1 MTKKIWTEADDQKLR
16 RLAAE
21 NMSAREIGEVLG
33 LTRNAV
39 IGRMHRAGIKLS
51 GERKP
56 TPAPAAPR
64 LKRAVPKVA
73 RPAAATPRERARR
86 GEPLPEPA
94 PIGPFAAIVDRGCR
108 WVHGDVIHD
117 PDWRMCGHA
126 VEAKSWCPHHA
137 ERMLPPPENRRANR
151 KIWTPNDANVIRRP
165 VAA

>member
-1 MTKKIWTEADDQKLR
+1 MIWADADDQRLR
-16 RLAAE
+16 DLAAE
-21 NMSAREIGEVLG
+21 GLCAREIGDAMG
-33 LTRNAV
+33 ISRNAV
-39 IGRMHRAGIKLS
+39 IGRMHRAGIKLARVRKAS
-51 GERKP
+51 PERVK
-56 TPAPAAPR
+56 PR

-108 WVHGDVIHD
+108 WIYGDVIHD

-126 VEAKSWCPHHA
+126 VEGGSWCPHHA